1 MMMKTEPILGIFM
14 LIFVMFFTACAKETA
29 KTGTVYSSTEIK
41 QSEAKTPSN
50 PVIKKAEPA
59 LSMCPDV
66 PKILRSTSKFIKIDH
81 AMSQFE
87 EANKIA
93 VSWCEQFNLNSD
105 FSTQKCDKCC
115 ESNFQCR

>member
-1 MMMKTEPILGIFM
+1 MKIEPILRICI
-14 LIFVMFFTACAKETA
+14 LIFVMMFAACAKETA
-29 KTGTVYSSTEIK
+29 VTGTVSSSAEIK
-41 QSEAKTPSN
+41 QTELETPTN
-50 PVIKKAEPA
+50 PVVKKAEPA
-59 LSMCPDV
+59 LSMCPDA

>member
-1 MMMKTEPILGIFM
+1 MRLEPILRTF
-14 LIFVMFFTACAKETA
+14 LLLSVMFFAACAKEMV
-29 KTGTVYSSTEIK
+29 KTSTLYSSDEMEQI
-41 QSEAKTPSN
+41 EPITPPN

-59 LSMCPDV
+59 TSMCPEV

>member
-1 MMMKTEPILGIFM
+1 MKIEPILRIF
-14 LIFVMFFTACAKETA
+14 IFISVMFFAACSKE
-29 KTGTVYSSTEIK
+29 I
-41 QSEAKTPSN
+41 PSN
-50 PVIKKAEPA
+50 PAIKKAEPT
-59 LSMCPDV
+59 SSICPNG
-66 PKILRSTSKFIKIDH
+66 PKILHSTSKFIKIDH

>member
-1 MMMKTEPILGIFM
+1 MKTGSILKIFL
-14 LIFVMFFTACAKETA
+14 LIHVVLFAACAKETVDSS
-29 KTGTVYSSTEIK
+29 KTYSSYKSQETEP
-41 QSEAKTPSN
+41 QTHLN
-50 PVIKKAEPA
+50 QVIKKAEPES
-59 LSMCPDV
+59 SMCPDA
-66 PKILRSTSKFIKIDH
+66 PEILRSTSKFIKIEH

-93 VSWCEQFNLNSD
+93 VSWCGQFNLNSD

>member
-1 MMMKTEPILGIFM
+1 MKIELILRIFILISVM
-14 LIFVMFFTACAKETA
+14 LFVGCAKETV
-29 KTGTVYSSTEIK
+29 KTSAVYSSTEVK
-41 QSEAKTPSN
+41 QTEPETPPN

-59 LSMCPDV
+59 SSICPDA

-87 EANKIA
+87 EATKIA
-93 VSWCEQFNLNSD
+93 VNWCEQFNLNSD

>member
-1 MMMKTEPILGIFM
+1 MQIEPILRILILISIM
-14 LIFVMFFTACAKETA
+14 LFAACAKETEITSA
-29 KTGTVYSSTEIK
+29 VSSSTKIQQTEP
-41 QSEAKTPSN
+41 ETPSN
-50 PVIKKAEPA
+50 PVIKKAEPTS
-59 LSMCPDV
+59 SMCPDA

>member
-1 MMMKTEPILGIFM
+1 MRLEPIFRIF
-14 LIFVMFFTACAKETA
+14 LLFSVIVFTACAKEMD
-29 KTGTVYSSTEIK
+29 KTSTVYSSNKMEQIE
-41 QSEAKTPSN
+41 SKTPPN
-50 PVIKKAEPA
+50 PVIKKAEPTS
-59 LSMCPDV
+59 SMCPDA

>member
-1 MMMKTEPILGIFM
+1 MQIESVLRILILISVMLFAACAQKTEI
-14 LIFVMFFTACAKETA
+14 TS
-29 KTGTVYSSTEIK
+29 TVSSSTEIK
-41 QSEAKTPSN
+41 QTESKTPSN
-50 PVIKKAEPA
+50 PVIKEAEPTS
-59 LSMCPDV
+59 SMCPDA

-93 VSWCEQFNLNSD
+93 ISWCEQFNLNSD

>member
-1 MMMKTEPILGIFM
+1 
-14 LIFVMFFTACAKETA
+14 MFFTACAKETV
-29 KTGTVYSSTEIK
+29 KTSTTYSSFTE
-41 QSEAKTPSN
+41 SETTPN
-50 PVIKKAEPA
+50 PVIKQAEPTS
-59 LSMCPDV
+59 SMCPDA

-93 VSWCEQFNLNSD
+93 VNWCEQFNLTSD

>member
-1 MMMKTEPILGIFM
+1 MKIEPILGIFM
-14 LIFVMFFTACAKETA
+14 LISVMLFTACAKETV
-29 KTGTVYSSTEIK
+29 KTSTLYSSTEIK
-41 QSEAKTPSN
+41 QFEPETPPN

-59 LSMCPDV
+59 SSMCSDA

-93 VSWCEQFNLNSD
+93 VSWCEQFNLTSD
-105 FSTQKCDKCC
+105 FSIQKCDKCC

>member
-1 MMMKTEPILGIFM
+1 MRLEPILRIF
-14 LIFVMFFTACAKETA
+14 LLLSVILFAACAKEMV
-29 KTGTVYSSTEIK
+29 KTSTVSSSDKMEQTEP
-41 QSEAKTPSN
+41 ETPPN

-59 LSMCPDV
+59 SSMCPDV

-93 VSWCEQFNLNSD
+93 ISWCEQFNLNSD

>member
-1 MMMKTEPILGIFM
+1 MKIETTLRLFTLISIM
-14 LIFVMFFTACAKETA
+14 LFAACAKETV
-29 KTGTVYSSTEIK
+29 KTSTGYSSTKIQQTEP
-41 QSEAKTPSN
+41 ETPPN
-50 PVIKKAEPA
+50 PVIKKAEPTS
-59 LSMCPDV
+59 SMCPDA

-93 VSWCEQFNLNSD
+93 VNWCEQFNLTSD

>member
-1 MMMKTEPILGIFM
+1 MKVEPIFR
-14 LIFVMFFTACAKETA
+14 IFVLISISLFAACAKETA
-29 KTGTVYSSTEIK
+29 VTGTVSSSAEIK
-41 QSEAKTPSN
+41 QTEPETPSN
-50 PVIKKAEPA
+50 PVVKKAEPT
-59 LSMCPDV
+59 LSMCPDA

-81 AMSQFE
+81 AMSQFA

-93 VSWCEQFNLNSD
+93 VNWCEQFNLTSD

>member
-1 MMMKTEPILGIFM
+1 MKIELTLRIFTLIL
-14 LIFVMFFTACAKETA
+14 VMFFAACAKETV

-41 QSEAKTPSN
+41 KIEPETPSN

-59 LSMCPDV
+59 SSMCPGA

-93 VSWCEQFNLNSD
+93 VNWCEQFNLTSD

>member
-1 MMMKTEPILGIFM
+1 MKIEPILGIFM
-14 LIFVMFFTACAKETA
+14 LISVMFFTACAKETV
-29 KTGTVYSSTEIK
+29 KTSTIYSSTEIK
-41 QSEAKTPSN
+41 QTESETPPN

-59 LSMCPDV
+59 SSMCPDA

>member
-1 MMMKTEPILGIFM
+1 MKIELILGIFM
-14 LIFVMFFTACAKETA
+14 LISVMFFTACAKETVG
-29 KTGTVYSSTEIK
+29 TNTVYSSTEIK
-41 QSEAKTPSN
+41 QTEPETPPT
-50 PVIKKAEPA
+50 PVIKKAAPA
-59 LSMCPDV
+59 SSMCPDA
-66 PKILRSTSKFIKIDH
+66 PKILRSTSKFVKIDH

-93 VSWCEQFNLNSD
+93 VNWCEQFNLTSD

>member
-1 MMMKTEPILGIFM
+1 MRLEPILRTFLLLSVM
-14 LIFVMFFTACAKETA
+14 LFVACAKEMVNTS
-29 KTGTVYSSTEIK
+29 TEYSSDEMEQI
-41 QSEAKTPSN
+41 TPITPPN

-59 LSMCPDV
+59 TSMCPDA

-93 VSWCEQFNLNSD
+93 VNWCEQFNLTSD

>member
-1 MMMKTEPILGIFM
+1 MQMEPVLRILILISVM
-14 LIFVMFFTACAKETA
+14 LFAACAKETEITSA
-29 KTGTVYSSTEIK
+29 VSSSTEIK
-41 QSEAKTPSN
+41 QTEPKTPSN

-59 LSMCPDV
+59 SSMCPDA

-93 VSWCEQFNLNSD
+93 VNWCEQFNLTSD